1 MLNTARA
8 AAHRWKVGNNLRP
21 LLFPLGLRIRG
32 SIRFRA
38 ADHRSESLPHSI
50 TLITTIAAALV
61 LALITGLLAVRL
73 KLPAL
78 VGYLIGG
85 IILGPATPG
94 FVADL
99 ELSSQLA
106 EIGVMLLMFGVGLH
120 FSLDDL
126 LAVRRIAL
134 PGAIVQIMVA
144 TLLGFGVAT
153 MWGWSI
159 AAGIVFGLALSVAS
173 TVVLLRAL
181 ESRGI
186 LETINGRI
194 AVGWLVVEDLITVVV
209 LVLLP
214 PLSSILG
221 GVSPSHA
228 AAGDP
233 SLLMTLALTLGKVAL
248 FITLMLVVGRRLF
261 PKLLWQVARTGSREL
276 FTLCVIATAV
286 GIAYGSAALFGVS
299 FALGAFFAGMM
310 MRESPLSHRA
320 AEESLPFRD
329 SFSVLF
335 FVSVGMLF
343 DPRVLVREPVHVVV
357 VATIIIFGKSLAAFI
372 LVLLFRYPL
381 NTALTVSA
389 SLAQIG
395 EFSFILAGLGL
406 SLGLLP
412 AEGQSLIL
420 AGAIIS
426 IAFNPLLFRAIEPA
440 QAWIRARS
448 KLAQAM
454 ERPDDPLATLPMT
467 VDLNRLTGQ
476 VVLVGYGRVGRRI
489 GEALTA
495 NGISFVVAEENR
507 EIVEKLRARDIPA
520 VSGDAA
526 DPAVLIQAH
535 IQRARMLVIATPD
548 MPNVRRMIEIARTV
562 NPRIETV
569 VRTHSEEEA
578 ALLEKENAGKVFL
591 GEHELALA
599 MTRHVLERFAIAP
612 EGAPLAK

>member
-1 MLNTARA
+1 
-8 AAHRWKVGNNLRP
+8 
-21 LLFPLGLRIRG
+21 
-32 SIRFRA
+32 
-38 ADHRSESLPHSI
+38 
-50 TLITTIAAALV
+50 LITTIAAALG
-61 LALITGLLAVRL
+61 LALVLGFIAARL
-73 KLPAL
+73 KVPPL
-78 VGYLIGG
+78 VGYLISG

-94 FVADL
+94 FVADI

-120 FSLDDL
+120 FSLNDL
-126 LAVRRIAL
+126 LAVRHIAL
-134 PGAIVQIMVA
+134 PGAIVQIVVA
-144 TLLGFGVAT
+144 TLLGAGVAAL
-153 MWGWSI
+153 WGWSLS
-159 AAGIVFGLALSVAS
+159 AGVVFGLALSVAS
-173 TVVLLRAL
+173 TVVLLKAL
-181 ESRGI
+181 ESRGV
-186 LETINGRI
+186 LETVNGRI
-194 AVGWLVVEDLITVVV
+194 AVGWLIVEDLVTILV

-214 PLSSILG
+214 PLSLWLG
-221 GVSPSHA
+221 GDAPDHA
-228 AAGDP
+228 LKTGDR
-233 SLLMTLALTLGKVAL
+233 SLLTTLSITLGQVAV
-248 FITLMLVVGRRLF
+248 FIGLMLVVGRRLF
-261 PKLLWQVARTGSREL
+261 PKLLWLVARTGSREL
-276 FTLCVIATAV
+276 FTLCVIAAAV

-299 FALGAFFAGMM
+299 FALGAFFAGVVMS
-310 MRESPLSHRA
+310 ESPLSYRA

-329 SFSVLF
+329 AFSVLF

-343 DPRVLVREPVHVVV
+343 DPQVLVREPFHVFVVV
-357 VATIIIFGKSLAAFI
+357 LIIIFGKSLAAFF

-412 AEGQSLIL
+412 IEGQSLVL

-426 IAFNPLLFRAIEPA
+426 IALNPLVFHAIEPA
-440 QAWIRARS
+440 QAWIRSRS
-448 KLAQAM
+448 KLAQAL
-454 ERPDDPLATLPMT
+454 ERPDDPLAALPMT

-495 NGISFVVAEENR
+495 KGIPFTVAEENR
-507 EIVEKLRARDIPA
+507 EIVEQLRAKDIPA

-526 DPAVLIQAH
+526 DPTVLIQAH

-548 MPNVRRMIEIARTV
+548 TPNVRRMIEIARTV

-578 ALLEKENAGKVFL
+578 ELLEKEKAGKVFL
-591 GEHELALA
+591 GEHELATA
-599 MTRHVLERFAIAP
+599 MIHHVMERYAA
-612 EGAPLAK
+612 AAKADY